1 MHAMFG
7 RTHVCAERSFSFLKQ
22 AKSEN
27 RNRNAHETLG
37 DSLQLATNNIL
48 VLIWER

>member
-1 MHAMFG
+1 MHTVFG
-7 RTHVCAERSFSFLKQ
+7 STCVCERTFSILKQ

-37 DSLQLATNNIL
+37 DNLRLAATNIL
-48 VLIWER
+48 VLM